1 MAKKNIWKSR
11 AERDAWDAHVDET
24 IRYVRE
30 YCLKGINELRDR
42 RGYDVSPDLRALIER
57 SVRLSER

>member
-1 MAKKNIWKSR
+1 MAKKIWKSR

-42 RGYDVSPDLRALIER
+42 RGYDVSPELRALIER